1 MENKSRYATKFYVVL
16 MMLSLVSQLF
26 VPFLQVAAVE
36 VPTVITEMTAKSTG
50 ENTAELNLSLNNTS
64 SEKKSEQI
72 KLDSGVLMI
81 PGLLETLVST
91 EGKNVGTYQ
100 IKNQQIDVEINENVS
115 AQVKIPVTFSATDT
129 AATATFTNGQLTAK
143 VDVAA
148 KQNKTSS
155 SSTSS
160 SEEKVTTSTST
171 TSSTSTTVSTS
182 TTASTS
188 TTSSTSITS
197 KSEVSTKA
205 TTQDEQAND
214 ISSYLPDSS
223 NGTIIDKADIKF
235 TDPSNNEVSAADV
248 TADTN
253 VSLAY
258 NWSIP
263 NELKDGY
270 SVKAGDYFE
279 FKLPANITYR
289 AGTGDLGD
297 YGTYEIKSDGTVRFT
312 FNSNVDDKE
321 NIKGTFNYNRAKINV
336 TEPGQTTII
345 VPTTSGD
352 QKDDIIVNPTGG
364 NDIAKSGTVS
374 PAKNPQSVNWQVD
387 INTNGKT
394 LNNAVIKDTLPKG
407 LKLTGTQVYL
417 LNIDLKGNITGEGQ
431 QLTEKTDYTVSD
443 NGTVT
448 LIGNYSKTQQAFRIK
463 YATDIEADAIPNE
476 GGDVTFVNNAT
487 LINNGK
493 DYPAQATVT
502 ASYGKL
508 LDKKYDGASWSQK
521 LNWTINYNAGDKK
534 LPAGTVLTDN
544 LSGAQEYTGTPKL
557 VYTDGP
563 NSGQEVKQADYE
575 ITYNSDKTQMT
586 IKFTS
591 SLEQAVKIT
600 YQTQVNT
607 PINGSTTIGNSAE
620 SNGKTVTVGDQK
632 VDEQGIVKSLGAVDY
647 NAKTVVWNVTINHGQ
662 QEMTNWS
669 ATDIIPNGLTLVD
682 DTSFV
687 LIDVTTNKALVRGT
701 DYQFTKTA
709 TGFEIELSGAY
720 QTTSDEFLLTY
731 KTNFDTK
738 KLIGNTWTNT
748 IAATWTDKNGVP
760 HQNNGSADFIPKE
773 EFVTDGT
780 KSGSYNAVNKHITWT
795 VVANYNQRELKNAK
809 LVDTLTGDPE
819 YVTDSAK
826 LYEATINQDG
836 SYTLSSKQVDT
847 NIDYAKDSRT
857 LTANLPENSNKAYV
871 MIFET
876 SLEGKVIDAPSYD
889 NTAKY
894 TNDGQDKDL
903 TAKVSVPNGGTV
915 AYKTGE
921 QDKEDSAYAVWNIT
935 VNPEQSTLKDVTVVD
950 KPSTNQV
957 LDKSDVVVYGT
968 KIATNGAITV
978 DKTNVLTE
986 GKDYSIN
993 ITTDQTSGEQVMTIK
1008 FLHEISTA
1016 YSVHYRTLINSS
1028 KINDTLSNT
1037 VTVTGTGKKV
1047 VNKEV
1052 TTSHEV
1058 VNNSG
1063 TAEGTNLDYQLTKV
1077 DKDTDKVLSSV
1088 KFELWSYK
1096 NNAKGQLLRTGTT
1109 DDKGQIRWNNLK
1121 SGKYVLVET
1130 APTDYQTVTDQIITL
1145 KAADAN
1151 SDKLVT
1157 STITNEKVKTSVSG
1171 EKTWVD
1177 NNDQDG
1183 LRPDEITVNLL
1194 ADGKKVDSKTVTAK
1208 DGWKY
1213 EFNGLDKFKA
1223 GQAIKYTVAEAAVA
1237 GYETTY
1243 DGFNITNKR
1252 IPEKTKVTV
1261 NKVWDD
1267 ANNQDGIRPLFITA
1281 ILKANGIEIDRL
1293 VITAGPDGSWKGE
1306 FTNLDVYRN
1315 GVKVDYTVDEEVVPA
1330 DYTKTITG
1338 DAASG
1343 FTIKNSHKPVEKKVT
1358 FSKVDLDGVEIAGAQ
1373 IKIYKGTTATG
1384 TPVAEWTSVQD
1395 QSHELSLPVGTYVFH
1410 EEAAP
1415 NGYLAVTDITFQ
1427 VNYDGTVTVLDAQS
1441 NSAVYKGGKLV
1452 ITDQYDETP
1461 KKITFSKVNLGG
1473 DEVEGAEIEIYAGDT
1488 VTGTPVEKWTS
1499 GTTPKELNLAPGTY
1513 VFHEEAAPNGL
1524 LKVTDITFKVNY
1536 DGTVTVT
1543 NIGEKD
1549 AKGEDNKVVTDGSK
1563 ITITDKTDDLP
1574 RKITF
1579 SKINLGGD
1587 EVEGAEI
1594 EIYAGE
1600 KAEGTPVEKWTSEAG
1615 KSKIIDLKPG
1625 IYVFHEE
1632 AAPNGYVAVTD
1643 ITFQVNYD
1651 GTVTVLNT
1659 NSNAVEY
1666 KDGKLVIT
1674 DQYDETTIDIL
1685 VTKKWDDQD
1694 NKAGKR
1700 PEKNTVRLLADGKEV
1715 ATQDLTAKNDWNHTF
1730 TKLPKYKNGK
1740 EIVYTIT
1747 EDKVDGYQTDISGSV
1762 AKGFVIQNTYTPPV
1776 TPPSTSV
1783 PKAKVNKNTLPRTG
1797 DSQSLLL
1804 SGIGFV
1810 ILIVGLGGYSWKK
1823 RF

>member
-1 MENKSRYATKFYVVL
+1 QDEQAND
-16 MMLSLVSQLF
+16 
-26 VPFLQVAAVE
+26 
-36 VPTVITEMTAKSTG
+36 I
-50 ENTAELNLSLNNTS
+50 S
-64 SEKKSEQI
+64 SYLPDSSNGTIIDKADTKKS
-72 KLDSGVLMI
+72 V
-81 PGLLETLVST
+81 
-91 EGKNVGTYQ
+91 
-100 IKNQQIDVEINENVS
+100 
-115 AQVKIPVTFSATDT
+115 
-129 AATATFTNGQLTAK
+129 
-143 VDVAA
+143 
-148 KQNKTSS
+148 
-155 SSTSS
+155 
-160 SEEKVTTSTST
+160 
-171 TSSTSTTVSTS
+171 
-182 TTASTS
+182 
-188 TTSSTSITS
+188 
-197 KSEVSTKA
+197 TKA

-270 SVKAGDYFE
+270 SVKAGNYFE

-321 NIKGTFNYNRAKINV
+321 NIKGTFNYNQAKINV

-352 QKDDIIVNPTGG
+352 QKVDIIVNPTGG

-374 PAKNPQSVNWQVD
+374 PAKNPKSVNWQVD

-417 LNIDLKGNITGEGQ
+417 LNIDLKGNITGEGR
-431 QLTEKTDYTVSD
+431 QLTEGTDYTVSD

-476 GGDVTFVNNAT
+476 GGDVKFENNAT
-487 LINNGK
+487 LVNNGK

-508 LDKKYDGASWSQK
+508 LDKKYDGASGSQK

-544 LSGAQEYTGTPKL
+544 LSGAQEYTGTPKI

-575 ITYNSDKTQMT
+575 ITYNSAKTQMT
-586 IKFTS
+586 IKFTNG
-591 SLEQAVKIT
+591 LEQAVKIT

-607 PINGSTTIGNSAE
+607 PINGSTTIKNSAE
-620 SNGKTVTVGDQK
+620 SDGKKVEVGDIK
-632 VDEQGIVKSLGAVDY
+632 VAEQGIVKSLGAVDY
-647 NAKTVVWNVTINHGQ
+647 NAKTVAWNVKINHGQ

-669 ATDIIPNGLTLVD
+669 AEDTIPNGLTLVD

-687 LIDVTTNKALVRGT
+687 LKDVTTNKALVRGT

-709 TGFEIELSGAY
+709 TGFKIELSGAY
-720 QTTSDEFLLTY
+720 NKTSDEFLLTY

-738 KLIGNTWTNT
+738 KLISNKWTNT
-748 IAATWTDKNGVP
+748 IAAAWTDKNGVP
-760 HQNNGSADFIPKE
+760 HQNNGSADFIPKQ

-809 LVDTLTGDPE
+809 LVDILTGDPE

-826 LYEATINQDG
+826 LYEATINPDG
-836 SYTLSSKQVDT
+836 SYKLGNPVGT

-876 SLEGKVIDAPSYD
+876 SLEGKVIDALSYD

-903 TAKVSVPNGGTV
+903 TAKVSVPNSGKV

-921 QDKEDSAYAVWNIT
+921 QDPEDSAYAVWNIT

-957 LDKSDVVVYGT
+957 LDKSDVVAYGT

-1037 VTVTGTGKKV
+1037 VTVTGTGTKV
-1047 VNKEV
+1047 VNGEV
-1052 TTSHEV
+1052 TTSHDV

-1077 DKDTDKVLSSV
+1077 DKDTNKVLSGV

-1130 APTDYQTVTDQIITL
+1130 APTDYQTVTDRIITL

-1183 LRPDEITVNLL
+1183 VRPDEITVNLL
-1194 ADGKKVDSKTVTAK
+1194 ADGEKVDSKTVTAK

-1223 GQAIKYTVAEAAVA
+1223 GQAIKYTVAEAAVDGYKTTYNGNNIVNTHQVAKTSVSGQKTWSDHDNQDGLRPDEITVNLLADGKKVDSKTVTAKDGWKYEFNDLDKFKAGQEIKYTVEEAAVA

-1243 DGFNITNKR
+1243 DGNNIVNTHQVA
-1252 IPEKTKVTV
+1252 KTSVSGQKT
-1261 NKVWDD
+1261 WLD
-1267 ANNQDGIRPLFITA
+1267 NNDQDGNRPDSIT
-1281 ILKANGIEIDRL
+1281 L
-1293 VITAGPDGSWKGE
+1293 
-1306 FTNLDVYRN
+1306 
-1315 GVKVDYTVDEEVVPA
+1315 
-1330 DYTKTITG
+1330 
-1338 DAASG
+1338 
-1343 FTIKNSHKPVEKKVT
+1343 H
-1358 FSKVDLDGVEIAGAQ
+1358 
-1373 IKIYKGTTATG
+1373 
-1384 TPVAEWTSVQD
+1384 
-1395 QSHELSLPVGTYVFH
+1395 
-1410 EEAAP
+1410 
-1415 NGYLAVTDITFQ
+1415 
-1427 VNYDGTVTVLDAQS
+1427 
-1441 NSAVYKGGKLV
+1441 
-1452 ITDQYDETP
+1452 
-1461 KKITFSKVNLGG
+1461 
-1473 DEVEGAEIEIYAGDT
+1473 
-1488 VTGTPVEKWTS
+1488 
-1499 GTTPKELNLAPGTY
+1499 
-1513 VFHEEAAPNGL
+1513 
-1524 LKVTDITFKVNY
+1524 
-1536 DGTVTVT
+1536 
-1543 NIGEKD
+1543 
-1549 AKGEDNKVVTDGSK
+1549 
-1563 ITITDKTDDLP
+1563 
-1574 RKITF
+1574 
-1579 SKINLGGD
+1579 
-1587 EVEGAEI
+1587 
-1594 EIYAGE
+1594 
-1600 KAEGTPVEKWTSEAG
+1600 
-1615 KSKIIDLKPG
+1615 
-1625 IYVFHEE
+1625 
-1632 AAPNGYVAVTD
+1632 
-1643 ITFQVNYD
+1643 
-1651 GTVTVLNT
+1651 
-1659 NSNAVEY
+1659 
-1666 KDGKLVIT
+1666 
-1674 DQYDETTIDIL
+1674 
-1685 VTKKWDDQD
+1685 
-1694 NKAGKR
+1694 
-1700 PEKNTVRLLADGKEV
+1700 LLANGKEV
-1715 ATQDLTAKNDWNHTF
+1715 ATKAVTAKDDWKYEFND
-1730 TKLPKYKNGK
+1730 LDEYSAGK
-1740 EIVYTIT
+1740 KIVYTIT
-1747 EDKVDGYQTDISGSV
+1747 EDQVNDYNSDVSDAKNIVNKYTPGKTSATVTKAWQDADNQDGLRTSIKVQLYANDKAYGDPVELTSDTGWTYTWNDLNQRQNHKDVKYTVKEVNTPDGYVAEVNSEDQGNLIITNTHKVAKTSVSGQKTWSDHDNQDGLRPDEITVNLLADGKKVDSKTVTAKDGWKYEFNDLDKFKAGQEIKYTVEEAAVAGYETTYDGNNIVNTHQVAKTSVSGQKTWSDHDNQDGVRPDEITVNLLADGKKIDSKTVTAKDGWKYEFNDLDKFKAGQEIKYSISEDKVTGYKTTVSGYDLTNILNESSIPVKNQSINQGTPKNHKHQGSLESILPATGVSSSKNFVISGLVFILFALS
-1762 AKGFVIQNTYTPPV
+1762 
-1776 TPPSTSV
+1776 
-1783 PKAKVNKNTLPRTG
+1783 
-1797 DSQSLLL
+1797 SL
-1804 SGIGFV
+1804 
-1810 ILIVGLGGYSWKK
+1810 GYVFIK
-1823 RF
+1823 RRHND